1 LGKPSSGLGVI
12 SGAPAEPVPLGT
24 AGPESVGAVEPETG
38 LSLGRGGPEDPD
50 GPVADTLALADGA
63 TTPEEASEGS
73 GVPPEL

>member
-1 LGKPSSGLGVI
+1 M
-12 SGAPAEPVPLGT
+12 
-24 AGPESVGAVEPETG
+24 G

-63 TTPEEASEGS
+63 TTPEEAPEGS